1 MIKLNY
7 NFVLK
12 MLDVESVKYLI
23 RKLDPS
29 DALETLN
36 GQREWLQMLQ
46 RYKPYI
52 AKVLRPMSCINS
64 PDNPKERSLI
74 PLR

>member
-1 MIKLNY
+1 
-7 NFVLK
+7 

-23 RKLDPS
+23 RKQDPS

-52 AKVLRPMSCINS
+52 AKVLQPMSCIDS
-64 PDNPKERSLI
+64 PNNPKERTLI

>member
-1 MIKLNY
+1 
-7 NFVLK
+7 

-52 AKVLRPMSCINS
+52 AKVLQPMSCIDS
-64 PDNPKERSLI
+64 PNNRKERTLI

>member
-1 MIKLNY
+1 
-7 NFVLK
+7 

-36 GQREWLQMLQ
+36 GQREWIQILQ

-52 AKVLRPMSCINS
+52 AKVLQPMSCIDS
-64 PDNPKERSLI
+64 PNNPKERTLI

>member
-1 MIKLNY
+1 
-7 NFVLK
+7 

-52 AKVLRPMSCINS
+52 AKVLQPMSCIDS
-64 PDNPKERSLI
+64 PNNPKERSFI
-74 PLR
+74 TLR